1 MSIGGDVA
9 NRIGHAMHFCGVIGA
24 MERVGDKKEVEVGN
38 ERE

>member
-9 NRIGHAMHFCGVIGA
+9 NGIGYAIRFCGVIGA
-24 MERVGDKKEVEVGN
+24 MEWMRDKKEVEVRN